1 MARDGLD
8 DLLEEHAEA
17 KEALKAAE
25 LELQMEMIEVALR
38 GKNINEIANS
48 IKIGHISAT
57 ALTEYY
63 LRRIEKYDS
72 GIGAV
77 VRTDREGALREAA
90 RIDQIVKAGAG
101 DTLPPLAGI
110 SFLVK
115 DTFETEGI
123 LTECGGFT
131 KGHIPKED
139 AAIVAQLKAQGA
151 IMLGKTRTPE
161 GASDLQTQDHNGKT
175 SNPYDLEKT
184 AGGSSGGSAAAVAA
198 DLAVFAVGSDLG
210 GSVRIPAAFCGVTGY
225 TPSNKPG
232 EEVLPRKGHIPPIPG
247 FEDTFDLGTPGLLT
261 KTPEDSLMILDALE
275 IQMEQQETAKK
286 ILHIRT
292 SGDYVPGPE
301 IEAAINK
308 AVELLKSDDTFDID
322 SQSEGGVREE
332 LKRMD
337 LLSIFGFTFGMQI
350 AKSLKSAK
358 FPLPPSFVTIPVT
371 KFQYWRKRRAA
382 RVSPEHAGKAYQ
394 YLMKGLEV
402 SKKEEKSF
410 VSARTAVR
418 EKLADI
424 FEKYDAII
432 LPTTTVKAFSHRA
445 MLTPIGKLPYLA
457 ATTENT
463 ILANL
468 TGAASVSVPIGMS
481 EDGLPL
487 AVQIIAKDDRMALQI
502 AAEIQSRVGMI
513 EKPDLQAA

>member
-198 DLAVFAVGSDLG
+198 DFAVFAVGSDLG

-232 EEVLPRKGHIPPIPG
+232 EEVLPRKGHIPPMPG

-332 LKRMD
+332 LRRMD

-350 AKSLKSAK
+350 AKSLKSKK
-358 FPLPPSFVTIPVT
+358 FPPSIVTIFHT
-371 KFQYWRKRRAA
+371 QRKYKKIIRKA
-382 RVSPEHAGKAYQ
+382 RVSPEHAGKVYRG
-394 YLMKGLEV
+394 LMKGLEF
-402 SKKEEKSF
+402 SKKEEANYS
-410 VSARTAVR
+410 SARDRVR
-418 EKLADI
+418 EELAKI

-432 LPTTTVKAFSHRA
+432 LPTTTVKAFTHRK
-445 MLTPIGKLPYLA
+445 MLTPIGTLPYLA
-457 ATTENT
+457 ATTGNT

-468 TGAASVSVPIGMS
+468 TGAASVSVPTGLS

-487 AVQIIAKDDRMALQI
+487 AVQVIAKTDRMALEI
-502 AAEIQSRVGMI
+502 AAEIQEKVGMI
-513 EKPDLQAA
+513 RKPDLQAAQ